1 MTEQNI
7 NPHLLN
13 EESENTNGITL
24 HDLIQMVL
32 ANWYWFALS
41 AIICLGTAYYYLAST
56 PKIYSRTATILVKDS
71 RKGRRHGSGRV
82 QRSGGIPEPPQ
93 RRQRGLHPPVAPADV
108 GGGQAPP
115 PLTVNYSVREGLR
128 TADLYG
134 RSPIEV
140 DFINDN
146 SKQKLSGGHP
156 AQKRQDRADGLRGQV
171 RDAAGDQAGH
181 SGRNTAIRSPRPCRA
196 GGRAQDPVHGL
207 RPI

>member
-56 PKIYSRTATILVKDS
+56 PKIYQPDGDHPREGQPQ
-71 RKGRRHGSGRV
+71 GRRHGSGRV
-82 QRSGGIPEPPQ
+82 QRSGRIPEPPQ
-93 RRQRGLHPPVAPADV
+93 RRQRGLYPPVAPADV

-115 PLTVNYSVREGLR
+115 PDGQLLGAGRAAHGGPVRPF
-128 TADLYG
+128 AD
-134 RSPIEV
+134 RSR
-140 DFINDN
+140 FH
-146 SKQKLSGGHP
+146 Q
-156 AQKRQDRADGLRGQV
+156 RQL
-171 RDAAGDQAGH
+171 QAE
-181 SGRNTAIRSPRPCRA
+181 SFRWRSPRSETARSS
-196 GGRAQDPVHGL
+196 R
-207 RPI
+207 RTSRTSS